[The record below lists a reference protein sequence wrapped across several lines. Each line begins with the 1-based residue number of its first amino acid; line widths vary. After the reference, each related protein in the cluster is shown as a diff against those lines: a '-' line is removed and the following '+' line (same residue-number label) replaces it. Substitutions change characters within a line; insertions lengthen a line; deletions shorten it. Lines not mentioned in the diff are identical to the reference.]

1 MEEEYS
7 MSHQKRRPLGIT
19 FIIGFHI
26 LNIIFWIIGQGGAVV
41 DYDTAAQ
48 WGFQEPRET
57 LDPVLVAI
65 NRGIGCADVIIG
77 VPLFVIALIGLLGMR
92 FYGFA
97 FTWMVLGI
105 SFYWTTVAWVKQYFI
120 LQAGVK
126 SLPFDIGT
134 HSMLAFVFLFSLWA
148 SWYLFK
154 KRALFD

>member
-1 MEEEYS
+1 MNN
-7 MSHQKRRPLGIT
+7 QKRSTLGIK

-26 LNIIFWIIGQGGAVV
+26 LNIIFWIIGQGGAVI
-41 DYDTAAQ
+41 DYDTVAQ
-48 WGFQEPRET
+48 WGFQVPRET
-57 LDPVLVAI
+57 IDPVIVAI

-77 VPLFVIALIGLLGMR
+77 VPIFIIALIGLLRMR
-92 FYGFA
+92 FYGFV

-134 HSMLAFVFLFSLWA
+134 HIMLAFVFLFSLWA

-154 KRALFD
+154 KREIFYPASGSE

>member
-1 MEEEYS
+1 MVN
-7 MSHQKRRPLGIT
+7 QKTSTLGIK

-26 LNIIFWIIGQGGAVV
+26 LNIIFWTIGQGGAVI

-48 WGFQEPRET
+48 MGFVAARET
-57 LDPVLVAI
+57 IDPVLVAI

-77 VPLFVIALIGLLGMR
+77 VPIFIIALIGLLRMR

-105 SFYWTTVAWVKQYFI
+105 SFYWTTVAWIKQHFI

-134 HSMLAFVFLFSLWA
+134 HGMLAFVFLFSIWA

-154 KRALFD
+154 KRGLFC